1 MALRRVIPLL
11 RLYWY
16 ESDELRSLSC
26 LHGLQPRVVRFRL
39 PPNFP
44 VPCKTGGMGIYLLS
58 VGKCSYV
65 HTLLSGCNSQR
76 RNVIAATD
84 SKQAISYAV
93 GMVCKY
99 ADSLGYA

>member
-1 MALRRVIPLL
+1 MHCG
-11 RLYWY
+11 
-16 ESDELRSLSC
+16 LSC

-39 PPNFP
+39 PPHFP
-44 VPCKTGGMGIYLLS
+44 APCKTGGMEIYPS
-58 VGKCSYV
+58 CGGKCSYV
-65 HTLLSGCNSQR
+65 HTLPSGCNSQQ